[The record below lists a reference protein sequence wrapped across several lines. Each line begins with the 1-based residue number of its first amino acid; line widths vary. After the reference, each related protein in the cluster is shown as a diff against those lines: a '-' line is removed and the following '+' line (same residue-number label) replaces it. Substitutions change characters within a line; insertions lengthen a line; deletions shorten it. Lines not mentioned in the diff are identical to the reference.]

1 MKRERLDCEVLVI
14 GSGPGGATT
23 AALLAEAGRDVII
36 VEEGPDLGVNSADNY
51 TLAEMNQK
59 YRNGGL
65 TATLGKTSVTYIE
78 GRCVG
83 GASEINAALYHR
95 PLAETLR
102 FWQLQYQIDDF
113 EPDSLWP
120 FFEAVERDTSA
131 SFFPNGVGPASE
143 TIKAGADKL
152 GWKSREIGRFWKYEE
167 TSKGKSAIPGNNRGT
182 RQSMSQ
188 TFVPRARAAG
198 ARLLA
203 ETKIQKLKIKG
214 DTAVSAEAI
223 TTAGGTKRNI
233 EIHFK
238 EVVVCCGAV
247 QSPLLLRR
255 SGLTHNIGDS
265 LRLHPMIRVA
275 ARFDKPVNDPAWGV
289 PVQQIEEFKP
299 LLTLGCSHSSLP
311 HIALWLGGTAD
322 EKAAALKN
330 WRNVGIF
337 YVAAVG
343 SGLGTIREVPV
354 FGEPMVRFNVLDSD
368 LALVGEGLYRLGQ
381 VLFAAGAREIFS
393 PVEGGPTMRGL
404 GDLSGYRTGLPHG
417 KMAVSTIH
425 LFSSAPMG
433 EDRRN
438 CAVDSYGRVHGTKNV
453 RLNDASIL
461 PRSPAVNPQGTIL
474 AVARRNALH
483 FLGTS

>member
-1 MKRERLDCEVLVI
+1 MRRETVDCEVLVI

-23 AALLAEAGRDVII
+23 AALLAEAGLDVVL
-36 VEEGPDLGVNSADNY
+36 VEEGPDLGIESAPSY
-51 TLAEMNQK
+51 SIAEMNQK

-65 TATLGKTSVTYIE
+65 TATFGKTPVTYIE

-102 FWQLQYQIDDF
+102 NWQLQYQIDDF
-113 EPDSLWP
+113 DPDQLWP
-120 FFEAVERDTSA
+120 FFEAVERETSV
-131 SFFPNGVGPASE
+131 SRFPNGVGPASE
-143 TIKAGADKL
+143 LIKAGADKL
-152 GWKSREIGRFWKYEE
+152 GWKSSEIQRFWKY
-167 TSKGKSAIPGNNRGT
+167 TTGGDGKPVGR
-182 RQSMSQ
+182 RQSMTE
-188 TFVPRARAAG
+188 TFVPRARRAG
-198 ARLLA
+198 ARVLA
-203 ETKIQKLKIKG
+203 ETKVQKLKLEG
-214 DTAVSAEAI
+214 ETAVSAEAVQGKGKDRTSI
-223 TTAGGTKRNI
+223 TLRFQ
-233 EIHFK
+233 HVF
-238 EVVVCCGAV
+238 VCAGAV
-247 QSPLLLRR
+247 QGPMLLRR
-255 SGLTHNIGDS
+255 SGLTQNIGDT

-275 ARFDKPVNDPAWGV
+275 ARFDTPVNDPSWGV
-289 PVQQIEEFKP
+289 PVQQIEQFKP

-311 HIALWLGGTAD
+311 HIMMWLGGNAA
-322 EKAAALKN
+322 EKRAAMEG
-330 WRNVGIF
+330 WQNVAVF

-343 SGLGTIREVPV
+343 AGTGTIREVPV

-438 CAVDSYGRVHGTKNV
+438 CAADSYGRVHGTKNV
-453 RLNDASIL
+453 HLNDASIL

-474 AVARRNALH
+474 AVARRNAQH
-483 FLGTS
+483 FLATR